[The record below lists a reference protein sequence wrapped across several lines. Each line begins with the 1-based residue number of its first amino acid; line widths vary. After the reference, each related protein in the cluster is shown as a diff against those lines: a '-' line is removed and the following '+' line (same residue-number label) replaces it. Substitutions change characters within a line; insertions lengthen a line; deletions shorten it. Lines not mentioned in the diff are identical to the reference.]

1 MIILGC
7 TPKYLKT
14 IPCFFHTLYLILQK
28 EEKIGLVSEMIF
40 DISKL
45 ILFLQIVL
53 YDIVV

>member
-7 TPKYLKT
+7 TPKFLKT